1 MDYYAVNA
9 GEVAAELN
17 TNVCRGLTRAQAQR
31 RLSEDG
37 ENKLAEKKK
46 SNVFV
51 RFLMQFRDFMVIT
64 LLIAAAISFATA
76 RLEDNGS
83 YIDPIIILVIVI
95 VNAIVG
101 VVQESRAERAL
112 DKLKELS
119 APDATVLRDGEV
131 QKLPA
136 SSIVRGDVL
145 LLSTGDRVAADAR
158 LIESVGLKMNESS
171 LTGEALPVVKSAS
184 ARLEASTPLA
194 ERSNCVYAASTV
206 LAGHARA
213 IVTHTAMDTQIG
225 RIADMLGKEKV
236 PLTPLQLRLEKI
248 SKVLGLGAI
257 GICAVVFLLGVLRH
271 DGLLN
276 SFMLSVSLAV
286 AAIPEGLPAVVTIV
300 LSSGVSVMAKNK
312 AIIRRLTA
320 VEALGSATYICSD
333 KTGTLTQNKMTVSRL
348 FSAYGET
355 AINSDEGRK
364 ILRTAA
370 LCCNA
375 TATRGEPTEV
385 AVVSAAGGV
394 DLNAVRLDEEPFSS
408 EKKMMSVTVR
418 LGEETL
424 TVVKGAPEKV
434 LAMCRFSGNAYVFN
448 DRMADEGLRVL
459 AVAVRQSDA
468 FDFVGLIGI
477 EDPERKEAAQA
488 VALCKQAGIT
498 PVMITGDNP
507 RTAAAIAVRLGI
519 TEKGRPAVTG
529 AKLDMLSDSELCE
542 TVKKE
547 RVFARVSPEHKVRI
561 VKALRANGEVT
572 AMTGDGVNDAPAL
585 KAADIGCAMGKCGT
599 QVAKGAADI
608 VLADDNFAT
617 IVRAVR
623 EGRGIYDNIRKVI
636 HFLLSSNIGEI
647 ILVFVA
653 GLIGMPAPM
662 LPIQLLWTN
671 LVTDSLPA
679 MALGTEK
686 TDSDIMNRPP
696 VDPKKGLFSKGGW
709 LDIALEGVF
718 IGALA
723 LLGFAVGCSLWGVQ
737 VGRTVC
743 FCTMSIGELVHAL
756 NSRSERSLFRI
767 GWFSNRRMNLAFV
780 VCILLQVGVVMLD
793 GAARLFGVVPLS
805 GTQWLLVAALCA
817 ALPVAVEI
825 SKALKA

>member
-9 GEVAAELN
+9 GDVAAELK
-17 TNVCRGLTRAQAQR
+17 TDVHRGLTRAQAKR
-31 RLSEDG
+31 RLNEEG
-37 ENKLAEKKK
+37 ENKLAEKKR
-46 SNVFV
+46 SNIAV

-64 LLIAAAISFATA
+64 LLIAAAISFLTA
-76 RLEDNGS
+76 YLEGEGS
-83 YIDPIIILVIVI
+83 YIDPIIILAIVI
-95 VNAIVG
+95 MNAVVG
-101 VVQESRAERAL
+101 VIQESRAERAL

-119 APDATVLRDGEV
+119 APEAVVIRDGEV

-136 SSIVRGDVL
+136 SQVVRGDVL
-145 LLSTGDRVAADAR
+145 LLGTGDRVAADAR
-158 LIESVGLKMNESS
+158 LIESVGLKTNESS

-184 ARLEASTPLA
+184 VRLDETTPLA
-194 ERSNCVYAASTV
+194 ERSNCVFAASTV
-206 LAGHARA
+206 LAGHGKA

-225 RIADMLGKEKV
+225 KIADMLGKEKV

-257 GICAVVFLLGVLRH
+257 GICAVVFLLGVFRH

-276 SFMLSVSLAV
+276 SFMLAVSLAV

-333 KTGTLTQNKMTVSRL
+333 KTGTLTQNRMTVARL
-348 FSAYGET
+348 FSAYSET
-355 AINSDEGRK
+355 DVGSDEGKK
-364 ILRTAA
+364 ILGTAA

-385 AVVSAAGGV
+385 AVVRAAGGA
-394 DLNAVRLDEEPFSS
+394 DSSAVRLDEEPFSS

-418 LGEETL
+418 VGEKTL

-434 LAMCRFSGNAYVFN
+434 LAMCRFVGNAYVFN

-459 AVAVRQSDA
+459 AVAVREKD
-468 FDFVGLIGI
+468 DFEFAGLIGI

-488 VALCKQAGIT
+488 VELCKQAGIT

-507 RTAAAIAVRLGI
+507 RTASVIAARLGI

-529 AKLDMLSDSELCE
+529 AKLDMLSDVELCE

-561 VKALRANGEVT
+561 VKALRANGEVA

-617 IVRAVR
+617 IVKAVR

-636 HFLLSSNIGEI
+636 RFLLSSNIGEI

-653 GLIGMPAPM
+653 GIIGMPVPM

-686 TDSDIMNRPP
+686 TDSDIMKRPP
-696 VDPKKGLFSKGGW
+696 VDPKKGIFSKGGW
-709 LDIALEGVF
+709 LDIVLEGVF
-718 IGALA
+718 IGTLA
-723 LLGFAVGCSLWGVQ
+723 LLGFVLGCRLWGEQ

-743 FCTMSIGELVHAL
+743 FCTMSISELVHAL

-767 GWFSNRRMNLAFV
+767 GWFSNRRMNLAFA
-780 VCILLQVGVVMLD
+780 VCLMLQVGVVMFER
-793 GAARLFGVVPLS
+793 AANLFGVVPLS
-805 GTQWLLVAALCA
+805 GMQWLLVAALCA
-817 ALPVAVEI
+817 VLPAAVEI
-825 SKALKA
+825 SKAAKA